1 LATAV
6 EKAGEVVADAAEKV
20 AEEATDVAAVSRTVD
35 SRLVTAFLGGSA
47 LGLAAGIAGSWF
59 VLSKKLKTK
68 YEEIADEEIANM
80 RIHYDKKL
88 RALENREE
96 KALIEDVSTDIQSRT
111 EIDGGQTP
119 YHTMYKGGEGE
130 DQPSGEGTVVQNV
143 FVNNS
148 NEDPE
153 VAMQDAWNIEE
164 ELANRSPD
172 VPYVV
177 HRNEHEEGP
186 ENEEYDKYTL
196 TYFEG
201 DDTLC
206 RDDDTV
212 ITDQDGVVG
221 LGNLSRFG
229 HGSGDPNIV
238 YIRNEKLRVD
248 IEVVH
253 SDGKYATEVA
263 GFPEDEL
270 QHSSMRRRSPR
281 RSDFDSDR

>member
-1 LATAV
+1 MATV
-6 EKAGEVVADAAEKV
+6 EKAAEVVADAAEKV
-20 AEEATDVAAVSRTVD
+20 AEEATDVAEVSRTVD

-47 LGLAAGIAGSWF
+47 LGVAVGVAGGYF
-59 VLSKKLKTK
+59 LLSKKLKLK
-68 YEEIADEEIANM
+68 YEAIADEEIANM
-80 RIHYDKKL
+80 RTHYDKKL

-96 KALIEDVSTDIQSRT
+96 KALIEDVSTDIKSRT
-111 EIDGGQTP
+111 EIDGGKTP
-119 YHTMYKGGEGE
+119 YHQMYKGGEGE
-130 DQPSGEGTVVQNV
+130 DEASGDGTVVQNV
-143 FVNNS
+143 FINNS
-148 NEDPE
+148 NDDPE

-201 DDTLC
+201 DDVLC
-206 RDDDTV
+206 RDDDT
-212 ITDQDGVVG
+212 IIEDQDGVIG

-238 YIRNEKLRVD
+238 YIRNDKLRVD

-281 RSDFDSDR
+281 RSDLDSDR